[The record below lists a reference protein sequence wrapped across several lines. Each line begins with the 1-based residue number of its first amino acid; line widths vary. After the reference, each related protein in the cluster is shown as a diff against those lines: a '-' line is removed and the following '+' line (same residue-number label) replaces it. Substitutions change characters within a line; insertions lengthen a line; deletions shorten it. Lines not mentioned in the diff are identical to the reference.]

1 MRTKHKQELLKLR
14 LENVVHGNRTL
25 TQTKEEEETGLEARR
40 RQARK
45 RRLEASHYLLPYRI
59 DQLFAGDIN
68 VNRSVSYG
76 RD

>member
-1 MRTKHKQELLKLR
+1 MRLKHKQELLKLR
-14 LENVVHGNRTL
+14 TEQVVYGNRTL
-25 TQTKEEEETGLEARR
+25 TQETKEEEAGLEARR
-40 RQARK
+40 RQARQ

-68 VNRSVSYG
+68 VNRSISYG

>member
-1 MRTKHKQELLKLR
+1 MRLKHKQELLKLR
-14 LENVVHGNRTL
+14 LENVVNGNRAL
-25 TQTKEEEETGLEARR
+25 TQETKEEEARLEARR

>member
-14 LENVVHGNRTL
+14 LENVVHNRAL
-25 TQTKEEEETGLEARR
+25 TQGTKEEEAGLEARR

-68 VNRSVSYG
+68 INRSVSYG
-76 RD
+76 CD

>member
-1 MRTKHKQELLKLR
+1 MRLKHKQELLKVR
-14 LENVVHGNRTL
+14 TEQVVYGNRAL
-25 TQTKEEEETGLEARR
+25 TQTKEEEETGLETRR

-45 RRLEASHYLLPYRI
+45 RRMEATHYLLPYRI

-68 VNRSVSYG
+68 VHRSVSDG

>member
-14 LENVVHGNRTL
+14 LENVVNGNRAL
-25 TQTKEEEETGLEARR
+25 TQETKKEETGLEARR
-40 RQARK
+40 CQTRA

-68 VNRSVSYG
+68 VNRSVSHG

>member
-1 MRTKHKQELLKLR
+1 MRLKHKQELLKVR
-14 LENVVHGNRTL
+14 TEQVVYGNRTL
-25 TQTKEEEETGLEARR
+25 TQETKEEEAGLEARR
-40 RQARK
+40 RKARK
-45 RRLEASHYLLPYRI
+45 RWLETSHYLLPYRI

>member
-1 MRTKHKQELLKLR
+1 MRLKHKQELLKVR
-14 LENVVHGNRTL
+14 TEQVVYGNRAL
-25 TQTKEEEETGLEARR
+25 TQETKKEEAGLEARR
-40 RQARK
+40 RQART

>member
-1 MRTKHKQELLKLR
+1 MRLKHKQELLKVR
-14 LENVVHGNRTL
+14 TEQVVYGNRAL
-25 TQTKEEEETGLEARR
+25 TQTKEEKKAGLEARR

-68 VNRSVSYG
+68 INRSVSHG

>member
-1 MRTKHKQELLKLR
+1 MKTKHKQELLKVR
-14 LENVVHGNRTL
+14 TEQVVYGNRTL
-25 TQTKEEEETGLEARR
+25 TQTKEEKEAGLEARR

-45 RRLEASHYLLPYRI
+45 RRLEASYYLLPYRI

-68 VNRSVSYG
+68 INRSVSYG

>member
-1 MRTKHKQELLKLR
+1 MRLKHKQELLKLR
-14 LENVVHGNRTL
+14 LENVVHGNRAL
-25 TQTKEEEETGLEARR
+25 TQETKEEEAGLEARR

-45 RRLEASHYLLPYRI
+45 RRLEASYYLLPYRI

-68 VNRSVSYG
+68 VNRSVSHG

>member
-14 LENVVHGNRTL
+14 LENVVNGNRAFTE
-25 TQTKEEEETGLEARR
+25 TTKEEEAGLEARR

-45 RRLEASHYLLPYRI
+45 RRMEAAHYLLPYRI

-68 VNRSVSYG
+68 INRSISNG

>member
-1 MRTKHKQELLKLR
+1 MRTKHKQELLKVR
-14 LENVVHGNRTL
+14 TEQVVNGNRTL
-25 TQTKEEEETGLEARR
+25 TQKTKEEEAGLEARR
-40 RQARK
+40 RQARQ

-59 DQLFAGDIN
+59 DQLFAGDFN